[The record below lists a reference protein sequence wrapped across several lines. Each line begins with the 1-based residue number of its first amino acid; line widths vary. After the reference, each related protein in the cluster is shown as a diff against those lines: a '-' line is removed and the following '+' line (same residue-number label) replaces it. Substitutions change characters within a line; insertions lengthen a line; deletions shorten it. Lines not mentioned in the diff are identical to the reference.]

1 MDDNQDL
8 KLVLSKMTA
17 MLGGF
22 SLVMKDI
29 QLESQK
35 QSEDIQSKL
44 MHTQNS
50 MKNLVDEA
58 QASIRQETK
67 KSIDDALITQTIEFE
82 KRLKLALNE
91 VETSIHTL
99 HAERKALA
107 SQIKILTWKGIIGI
121 AVGMSIMVIASVVMT
136 MNEKEKRDAI
146 YDEYQSLQIKAQS
159 INAEDKMI
167 KTQCGDKLCI
177 KIDPASKW
185 GENGEY
191 AIPIL
196 E

>member
-44 MHTQNS
+44 MHAQNS

-58 QASIRQETK
+58 QTSIRQETK

-91 VETSIHTL
+91 VEISIHTL

-107 SQIKILTWKGIIGI
+107 SQVKILTWKGIIGI
-121 AVGMSIMVIASVVMT
+121 TVGMSIVVIASVIMT
-136 MNEKEKRDAI
+136 MNEKEKRDAM
-146 YDEYQSLQIKAQS
+146 YEEYQSLQVKAQS
-159 INAEDKMI
+159 INAENKMI

-177 KIDPASKW
+177 KIDPTSKW

-196 E
+196 K